1 MGSVVF
7 TSMKLI
13 HTLTLTIISIISV
26 KPQTTDYPDSSLSSF
41 SDAIYDLQKTIERL
55 ADDTIKATDDIFSR
69 LQYTDGQIVSMQSS
83 IEALRA
89 EQTQRTNYIQENL
102 DYITG
107 RDDLVEKFNA
117 TSSVDRILKN
127 VIKLFQKQ
135 SKQLENLSKNQCSN
149 FEKSLSDCKVIKHET
164 KIKYKTVAVQKNIE
178 PGSKPNIFPD
188 SPSDNTD
195 KVVIPGGMPKF
206 HVDPTPKP
214 ENSKIPI
221 IKPTVKSAVKNSP
234 NSQCSGLISYSSA
247 QKLFD
252 HEQLDSRMKVSQ
264 LHEWTRTKIAPGKPG
279 IGYTHEMPI
288 NTQMLWNYTF
298 NFFKLTGEAEVGIC
312 LGEDLLP
319 SVGESWLGNDKKAF
333 SIYNG
338 EKNDAK
344 GSVWSKG
351 KQILKSKN
359 FKFVQGDEIIFSF
372 RPCPDGEVWM
382 VKNGKQIAKT
392 KFKIRGETKFRFCAS
407 LTQTG
412 DIIYRSLWGL
422 LDLRLH

>member
-13 HTLTLTIISIISV
+13 HTLALISTVYV
-26 KPQTTDYPDSSLSSF
+26 KSQTTDYPDEGLSSSF

-55 ADDTIKATDDIFSR
+55 ADETAKATEDIFSR

-149 FEKSLSDCKVIKHET
+149 FEKSLSECKVIKHET
-164 KIKYKTVAVQKNIE
+164 KIKYEAVKTPQSSS
-178 PGSKPNIFPD
+178 G
-188 SPSDNTD
+188 NTK
-195 KVVIPGGMPKF
+195 KVVLPGGMPKF

-214 ENSKIPI
+214 EHSK
-221 IKPTVKSAVKNSP
+221 KPVVKNSD
-234 NSQCSGLISYSSA
+234 NSQCSGLISYASA

-264 LHEWTRTKIAPGKPG
+264 LHEWTRTKISPGKPG

-319 SVGESWLGNDKKAF
+319 SVGESWLGNDKKTF

-338 EKNDAK
+338 EKSDPK

-351 KQILKSKN
+351 KQILKSKS

-372 RPCPDGEVWM
+372 KACPDGEVWI

-407 LTQTG
+407 LSQTG

>member
-13 HTLTLTIISIISV
+13 HTLTLTVFSTVTVNS
-26 KPQTTDYPDSSLSSF
+26 QTTDYAASSF
-41 SDAIYDLQKTIERL
+41 SDAIYDLQRTIERL
-55 ADDTIKATDDIFSR
+55 ADETSKATEDILSR
-69 LQYTDGQIVSMQSS
+69 LHYTDGQIVSMQSS

-107 RDDLVEKFNA
+107 RDDLIEKFNA
-117 TSSVDRILKN
+117 SSSVDRILKN
-127 VIKLFQKQ
+127 VQNIA
-135 SKQLENLSKNQCSN
+135 KNQCTK
-149 FEKSLSDCKVIKHET
+149 FQKSLSECKIITHET
-164 KIKYKTVAVQKNIE
+164 VKMPVSSSDRKSVM
-178 PGSKPNIFPD
+178 PG
-188 SPSDNTD
+188 
-195 KVVIPGGMPKF
+195 PGGIPKF
-206 HVDPTPKP
+206 HVDPTPR
-214 ENSKIPI
+214 NHNQNIQFS
-221 IKPTVKSAVKNSP
+221 KPTVKPVLKNVPKNP
-234 NSQCSGLISYSSA
+234 NSQCSTLISYASA
-247 QKLFD
+247 QKLFN
-252 HEQLDSRMKVSQ
+252 HEQLDSRMQVSQ

-279 IGYTHEMPI
+279 IGYTREMPI

-319 SVGESWLGNDKKAF
+319 SVGESWLGNDKKTF

-338 EKNDAK
+338 EKSDPK

-351 KQILKSKN
+351 KQILKSKS

-372 RPCPDGEVWM
+372 KACPDGEVWI

-407 LTQTG
+407 LSQTG